1 MMNRTL
7 DRSKP
12 KDKFIIETLLP
23 YLVEHIEESNS
34 KGTTINQISS
44 MYVFHYRTSEGIKI
58 GSLREPG
65 ISWYFDKNTQ
75 KQVVSSGGYR
85 ILDDSVLSE
94 KQAANFRKTL
104 SEYCG
109 ITEFSDH
116 AVIKDLLE
124 KMSMETDYTSRW
136 WTYAYDV
143 FKLWRKE
150 DFNSSLEKAT
160 EGMDNNKFLFL
171 TDVYPENLKQRLL
184 ENDVFSDIKETSF
197 KTCFWNLMKSHSD
210 EKKAIDVLIRM
221 GVPHTFVVDGKVNVH
236 LLKYFA
242 KVSEN
247 NDYPVESWEKTFTQC
262 ELSHDIMLQIYR
274 EDEDALFKLATDSD
288 INAGMVV
295 KNIMG
300 AYVPLSWDLFF
311 ASDELEINNGEED
324 GLEENKDLCTD
335 VYLESLHINGK
346 EYYFDLLSG
355 LENVHEYS
363 EVCEAADYYNFG
375 VDCEIVEFYKWIWLY
390 SHHDELV
397 ENILYFFTDDDGER
411 VTVPESDVEF
421 VLSVLACDHI
431 SDAGYL
437 FDINLDAER
446 CFSNADVINK
456 ISSQF
461 SDIYCN
467 VSADLEWFDVSDYLP
482 QIIAAVNSVSNIQR
496 IAADPIWD
504 HVYLVDGEPDYYDD
518 IYVRCKLF
526 DDVYEDVLLIW
537 NSSDEDSY
545 IRALAKYVSEQYN
558 TEVAVACAEA
568 FDWKAEYL
576 QLAKKIHEFISETE
590 PIKKENEVYGYIAD
604 MADVL
609 TFGEEKQIWMNLYEQ
624 REKIVQQQVGKM
636 PINLENWRTFLAAK
650 YNGRCQVCGNKTATG
665 AQNAHFF
672 TYRISKESQS
682 KLANMSSNMFCLC
695 PSCHGEMQY
704 GLYMGKNMSEILEK
718 AKLYFE
724 YYAGKCD
731 SGEMEENYESLVA
744 ELADDSGELKGFSK
758 PIICDVIVN
767 GKERKMAFSWEHFIR
782 LAFILADAVDLEIK
796 MKNEC

>member
-7 DRSKP
+7 DRSNP

-34 KGTTINQISS
+34 KETIISQISS
-44 MYVFHYRTSEGIKI
+44 MYVFPYRTNEGIKI

-65 ISWYFDKNTQ
+65 TSWYFDKNNQ
-75 KQVVSSGGYR
+75 KQLVSSGGYR
-85 ILDDSVLSE
+85 ILDDSVLPE
-94 KQAANFRKTL
+94 KQAANFRKTF

-150 DFNSSLEKAT
+150 DFNSSLKKAT

-197 KTCFWNLMKSHSD
+197 KTCFWNLMKSCSD
-210 EKKAIDVLIRM
+210 EEKAIDVLIGM
-221 GVPHTFVVDGKVNVH
+221 GVPHTFVVDGWVNTH
-236 LLKYFA
+236 LLKYFE

-247 NDYPVESWEKTFTQC
+247 SDHPVESREKAFAEC

-274 EDEDALFKLATDSD
+274 EDKDAL
-288 INAGMVV
+288 V
-295 KNIMG
+295 KIAKDVNVNSGIFVRNIMG

-311 ASDELEINNGEED
+311 ASDELEINNSEED
-324 GLEENKDLCTD
+324 DLEEDKDLGID
-335 VYLESLHINGK
+335 SDLESLHINGK
-346 EYYFDLLSG
+346 EYSLDLLSR

-363 EVCEAADYYNFG
+363 EVCEAAGYYNLG
-375 VDCEIVEFYKWIWLY
+375 VDCEVVEFYKWIWLY
-390 SHHDELV
+390 SHHDELIK
-397 ENILYFFTDDDGER
+397 NILYFFTDDDGER
-411 VTVPESDVEF
+411 VTVPEADKKF
-421 VLSVLACDHI
+421 VLSVLECCDI

-437 FDINLDAER
+437 FDINFDAES

-456 ISSQF
+456 ISRQF
-461 SDIYCN
+461 SDIYCS
-467 VSADLEWFDVSDYLP
+467 VSADLKEFNVSDYLP
-482 QIIAAVNSVSNIQR
+482 QILEAVNSVSNIQ
-496 IAADPIWD
+496 IAADSIWKN
-504 HVYLVDGEPDYYDD
+504 VYLVDGEPDDYAD

-526 DDVYEDVLLIW
+526 DGGYEDVLLIW
-537 NSSDEDSY
+537 NSSDKDSY
-545 IRALAKYVSEQYN
+545 IRALAKYVSEKYN
-558 TEVAVACAEA
+558 TEVVVACAEA

-576 QLAKKIHEFISETE
+576 QLAKKIREFISETE

-609 TFGEEKQIWMNLYEQ
+609 TYGEEKQIWMNLIEQ
-624 REKIVQQQVGKM
+624 REKIIQQQVGKM

-682 KLANMSSNMFCLC
+682 KLANMNSNMFCLC

-704 GLYMGKNMSEILEK
+704 GSYMGKNMREILEK

-724 YYAGKCD
+724 YYASKSD
-731 SGEMEENYESLVA
+731 SGEMEENYDSLVA
-744 ELADDSGELKGFSK
+744 ELADDSGELRGFSK
-758 PIICDVIVN
+758 PIICDVIIN
-767 GKERKMAFSWEHFIR
+767 GKERKMTFSWEHFIR
-782 LAFILADAVDLEIK
+782 LAFILADAVYLDNEV
-796 MKNEC
+796 KNEC